1 MKKLMSLLL
10 AAVMLLSFAAC
21 SGNGGGQTA
30 EVTPEPTEA
39 PTAEPT
45 EEPIKTKEELLSSS
59 DIEATMSELGKM
71 TSENF
76 AKAKLSFCGKVVVL
90 TGFASSIEA
99 DYVKM
104 ESSSA
109 SVKIFIPLEDLVNI
123 IKKHK
128 ITVVGIVDD
137 EVEIK
142 EEKSTSYIYSMKTA
156 YYVTDTFEVT
166 GKLWG
171 ERSYQTFSFSVPPTN
186 TTSRPL
192 TFASNV
198 DVSNYQIGG
207 RYYKATITV
216 SCKSYLNEYY
226 VECYYDAVPIG

>member
-10 AAVMLLSFAAC
+10 AAVILLSFAAC

-59 DIEATMSELGKM
+59 DIEATMRELGKM

-104 ESSSA
+104 ESLPA

-128 ITVVGIVDD
+128 ITVVGIIDD

-142 EEKSTSYIYSMKTA
+142 EEESTSYIYSMKTA

-166 GKLWG
+166 GKLWDQI
-171 ERSYQTFSFSVPPTN
+171 YDQTFSFSVPPTN
-186 TTSRPL
+186 TTSGPL
-192 TFASNV
+192 TFAPKV
-198 DVSNYQIGG
+198 DVSSYKKGG
-207 RYYKATITV
+207 RNYKATITV
-216 SCKSYLNEYY
+216 SCKSYLNEYN
-226 VECYYDAVPIG
+226 VECYYAAVPIG